1 MRFEDVRH
9 RLARLPRELPAAPLE
24 LTPVLVSDPTGNA
37 AVAPFPPGPQRD
49 AAVLVLIHPDLAGEA
64 HVVLTERASGS
75 HRHAGQISFPG
86 GAVDEEDESVAAAA
100 LREAVEEVGLDPIAE
115 GVMVL
120 GVLEPVDV
128 RVSGFRVH
136 PVVGLTPSEPR
147 LSPEER
153 EVAAVFSAPLD
164 AFMPG
169 APIEIITAERE
180 GLRLRYGAYR
190 VGRHLV
196 WGATATILGRLG
208 ALLANLEP

>member
-1 MRFEDVRH
+1 
-9 RLARLPRELPAAPLE
+9 
-24 LTPVLVSDPTGNA
+24 
-37 AVAPFPPGPQRD
+37 
-49 AAVLVLIHPDLAGEA
+49 
-64 HVVLTERASGS
+64 
-75 HRHAGQISFPG
+75 
-86 GAVDEEDESVAAAA
+86 
-100 LREAVEEVGLDPIAE
+100 
-115 GVMVL
+115 
-120 GVLEPVDV
+120 
-128 RVSGFRVH
+128 
-136 PVVGLTPSEPR
+136 VGLTPSEPR